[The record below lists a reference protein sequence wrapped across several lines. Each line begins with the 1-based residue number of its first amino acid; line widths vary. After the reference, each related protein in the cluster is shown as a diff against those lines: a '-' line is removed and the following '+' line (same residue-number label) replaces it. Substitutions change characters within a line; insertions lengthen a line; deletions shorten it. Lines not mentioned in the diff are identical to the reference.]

1 MSLLSFFSSSFIS
14 KAWLPG
20 DLFCACIAVGSAKD
34 RGCAQFSQARK
45 ASPLYE
51 QSCVWPGKSIRVQG
65 IFKSA
70 LVFTSTGTHVF
81 SSLMSCR
88 YSDSVCCECV
98 CVLHMSLCDVCAQP
112 LVNPRLRGKFFKPV
126 FAVLTS
132 GTPCLWLVSNN
143 CFLGLVET
151 LSLLACNWDH
161 HLEQHCFISS
171 ELPWQWQRSCCFS
184 QLVMPWMKWRTAG
197 QGLGGWREG
206 PQARVLLLRLSSP
219 EFSFCLLYAGIFRM
233 LKWLYLTVLT
243 GFIVAL
249 WGDDLSTSSSCQSES
264 VLAIVFLRFTIFI
277 WFLPFLFLFKTG
289 PSSPV

>member
-1 MSLLSFFSSSFIS
+1 MSLLSFFPSSFIF

-20 DLFCACIAVGSAKD
+20 DLFCVCIAVRSARD

-45 ASPLYE
+45 TSPLYGE
-51 QSCVWPGKSIRVQG
+51 SCMWPGKSIRVQG

-81 SSLMSCR
+81 SMQVFRL
-88 YSDSVCCECV
+88 CCECV
-98 CVLHMSLCDVCAQP
+98 RVLHISLWDVCAQP
-112 LVNPRLRGKFFKPV
+112 LVNPRLCGKVFKPV
-126 FAVLTS
+126 FAILTS
-132 GTPCLWLVSNN
+132 GTSCLWLVSN
-143 CFLGLVET
+143 CFLRLAEM
-151 LSLLACNWDH
+151 LSLLACNRDH
-161 HLEQHCFISS
+161 HLEQHCFVSS

-184 QLVMPWMKWRTAG
+184 QLVVPWVKKHAAG
-197 QGLGGWREG
+197 RGRGVMGGPRQE
-206 PQARVLLLRLSSP
+206 LSILRLSSP
-219 EFSFCLLYAGIFRM
+219 EFSLCLLFAGIFRM
-233 LKWLYLTVLT
+233 PKWLYLTVLT

-289 PSSPV
+289 PSSLV